1 MMGDFLYISIMK
13 NLFRSIFGKKEV
25 TKEDKVVNVIIKF
38 IKDNYNI
45 TEYISDQGAYCDYR
59 ADEFPG
65 LAFYYEMTGQRI
77 TYRREL
83 AQEIHYHIPDNRLL
97 QPDSKLM
104 GEVFEKLYKKKVR
117 NSLGFSYVVN

>member
-13 NLFRSIFGKKEV
+13 TLFKKIFGKKEV
-25 TKEDKVVNVIIKF
+25 TKNDKMVNLIAKF
-38 IKDNYNI
+38 IKVNYNI
-45 TEYISDQGAYCDYR
+45 KEYISDQGGYCDYK

-65 LAFYYEMTGQRI
+65 LAFYYEMTHQRI

-83 AQEIHYHIPDNRLL
+83 AQEIHNFIPDNRLL

-117 NSLGFSYVVN
+117 DSRGFSYVVN